1 MAKKLNSESPFQL
14 IATNSPSKPSDV
26 NIPSDILDDCEKLY
40 LNFKKCYDK
49 YAPGK
54 LAFFKFNSTIVDNL
68 DKLKNQGCL
77 GLGKIAVYNS
87 YFRDCKN
94 INNINKKVNKICEK
108 LGSLLKSIGSS
119 EKASLS
125 TLGVRGLF
133 SNKRTEDTRLS
144 TLYKDFEYLKNTMK
158 STVDNNKFILDDNK
172 PISTGNLY
180 GKNNFQTNFKVLN
193 HTSSSYTSPSDIS
206 DAVSN
211 IPSNGTA
218 ATALQEKLN
227 SVELEFFLALSK
239 ISTCTDNNSIPS
251 YAKVMSEFLNDSK
264 ITYTNLYQ
272 IQHKFKEIYD
282 IKGPGDESESEK
294 IKEIRADY
302 GSYADAIKYYKNDLK
317 SSIDYLERNMTKF
330 PNNWKK
336 DTRNAVINKI
346 QVKNDMNSLFSKIEK
361 ADRAIRDKPFIKKES
376 VNDPTSYS
384 EMLRNLSNSMGI
396 TFTNISALEKQVSGN
411 GTYTNAMNDRLT
423 PLALTNNFNAI
434 KNTISHYITD
444 FKMKNIATN
453 ADAEKD
459 FMNALNTY
467 KASYEEIMTEYN
479 QILSNIIELYNIDV
493 QNILNEINKKEKQ
506 ESFDKMKKKVKVAAT
521 VAGTSISILTA
532 LMNIVK
538 KI

>member
-54 LAFFKFNSTIVDNL
+54 LAFFKFNSTIVNNLDNL
-68 DKLKNQGCL
+68 KKQGCL
-77 GLGKIAVYNS
+77 GLGRIAVYKS

-108 LGSLLKSIGSS
+108 LGSLLKSIGTSTD
-119 EKASLS
+119 ASLS

-133 SNKRTEDTRLS
+133 SNKRTEDTSLS
-144 TLYKDFEYLKNTMK
+144 THYKDFEYLKSIMK
-158 STVDNNKFILDDNK
+158 PTVDNEDKFILGDNK
-172 PISTGNLY
+172 SISTGNLY
-180 GKNNFQTNFKVLN
+180 GENFQINFKVLN
-193 HTSSSYTSPSDIS
+193 HESSYTSPSDIS

-218 ATALQEKLN
+218 ATALKEKLN
-227 SVELEFFLALSK
+227 SVKLEFFLALSN
-239 ISTCTDNNSIPS
+239 ISTCTSSKIPS

-264 ITYTNLYQ
+264 ITYNNLYQ

-317 SSIDYLERNMTKF
+317 SSIAYLERNMTKF

-361 ADRAIRDKPFIKKES
+361 ADRAIRDKPFIKKEG

-384 EMLRNLSNSMGI
+384 EMLRNLSNSMRI

-411 GTYTNAMNDRLT
+411 GTYTNAMNNRLT
-423 PLALTNNFNAI
+423 PLALTSNFTAI
-434 KNTISHYITD
+434 KNTINKLITN
-444 FKMKNIATN
+444 FEIKNIETN
-453 ADAEKD
+453 AETEKD

-521 VAGTSISILTA
+521 VAGTSISILSA